1 MTCGKSPPL
10 KSVALLLV
18 ARGRILSPGSGS
30 AWFGLTRGS
39 ATARPSWRVSWSGAL
54 GLLVAAFMVLNVVP
68 AAARGGGGHGGGG
81 SGGHESDAGG
91 CSGGCGGEDEGGGGH
106 SGSGKK
112 GPHGGA
118 YIGRGSSGQSLR
130 DVFRQLESGTH
141 GTEEDHASS
150 SKHSSPKH

>member
-1 MTCGKSPPL
+1 MTWGKSSPL
-10 KSVALLLV
+10 KSTALLLV
-18 ARGRILSPGSGS
+18 ARGRVLSLGSGS
-30 AWFGLTRGS
+30 AWFGTTRGS
-39 ATARPSWRVSWSGAL
+39 ATARPSRRLFWSGAL

-68 AAARGGGGHGGGG
+68 AAARGGGGGGHGG
-81 SGGHESDAGG
+81 GGHESDAGG

-130 DVFRQLESGTH
+130 DVFKQLESGTH
-141 GTEEDHASS
+141 GAEEDHASS